1 METNDVSNSTSFRVQ
16 KVKALNTTSLAIKG
30 CRGEH
35 EIAGSPGAKLWH
47 NAVRK
52 VLKEADKLDPWRDFD
67 LKSTPT
73 LAAVRHRYSA
83 LKKKWIKD
91 NILVKVEDKPFNRG
105 AMRECFRLKKAPDNG
120 DWSAASNYVAK
131 RYISP
136 VNSSVYMDDVRLQME
151 AKLWAEAFNK
161 QDPPKKVDVFQ
172 MSVIEI
178 LPNAPDSP
186 SDSKR
191 RGSITLINNP
201 SPKSKNSS
209 SLFYHIE
216 RYMDGEYR
224 KYNSN
229 SGYVDDKPRNTPQA
243 FSHFTFEHSG
253 HRLLVVD
260 IQGVGDL
267 YTDPQIH
274 TSDGLGYNDGNLGL
288 RGMALFFHS
297 HRCNPLCE
305 VLQLK
310 PFDLSENEVKALY
323 DGEVIDEENRFDDD
337 EENSE
342 EIFEASDGLPQ
353 LKANDHSLASSL
365 TDSDNAMPLQHRK
378 RSLSYGMIPL
388 AFSQCPSLSTCYRS
402 SAKHLYG
409 PTVSKEEEFRLV
421 PRRFRTYSA
430 TAGCSTTSS
439 AGSKA
444 LVSPNRRLSSSTEGV
459 DTDSPCPPDTAND
472 WDSGFSFDD
481 ETSGFSAVPSRP
493 LQPRVRRPRTISES
507 SDVDNEVGSSLFH
520 QNIHE
525 THKPSSAAHPSNL
538 DQEIGQSI
546 LGQLHHVLASMHEA
560 GRFSRKANGGW
571 STNGLGGLSIDGF
584 DENHEHHDTDSA
596 SSIDWES
603 VLFHERIA
611 AQLGCLEALTIMA
624 NYYLG
629 LPTSILSDCP
639 IRPTDEHLNMGV
651 EYLWRCS
658 IGGDRRCMILLA
670 RYMDAS
676 VIFGGTGSDNPPV
689 FDRATIRGALN
700 LRSTPVDDFLVLLS
714 SHRGFPLPKD
724 YANHPW
730 DEAIKW
736 YRKAI
741 ENAGIAVPGGGSGDA
756 DEGCDA
762 EGRYDSAEDLS
773 PVHRLLARMAEMYEV
788 GGHGLKADL
797 NIAGDLYNEAAEAA
811 TKEAN
816 GRLAEKYY
824 ELAEEAYAKGEEGG
838 GDE

>member
-1 METNDVSNSTSFRVQ
+1 MEANDVSNSPSVRVP
-16 KVKALNTTSLAIKG
+16 KVGSSNPTSLSVNVSH
-30 CRGEH
+30 GEH
-35 EIAGSPGAKLWH
+35 DIVGSPGARLWR
-47 NAVRK
+47 NAVKK
-52 VLKEADKLDPWRDFD
+52 VLKEVDKLDPWRDFD

-73 LAAVRHRYSA
+73 QAAVRHRYSA

-91 NILVKVEDKPFNRG
+91 NILVKVEDKPFDRG
-105 AMRECFRLKKAPDNG
+105 AMRECYRLKKAPSNG

-131 RYISP
+131 QFISP
-136 VNSSVYMDDVRLQME
+136 VSSSVYMDDVRLQME
-151 AKLWAEAFNK
+151 AKLWAEAFNR

-178 LPNAPDSP
+178 LNDAPDSP
-186 SDSKR
+186 PDSKR

-201 SPKSKNSS
+201 SPKSENSS

-229 SGYVDDKPRNTPQA
+229 SGYVDGKPRNTPQA

-274 TSDGLGYNDGNLGL
+274 TFDGLGYNDGNLGL

-305 VLQLK
+305 ALQLK
-310 PFDLSENEVKALY
+310 PFDLSENEVKELY
-323 DGEVIDEENRFDDD
+323 DGEMIDEENRFDD
-337 EENSE
+337 EEDDS
-342 EIFEASDGLPQ
+342 EIFEASDIIPEV
-353 LKANDHSLASSL
+353 KANDHSLASSL
-365 TDSDNAMPLQHRK
+365 TDSENAIPLPHRK
-378 RSLSYGMIPL
+378 RSLSFGMIPL
-388 AFSQCPSLSTCYRS
+388 SFSQFPSLSTCYRS
-402 SAKHLYG
+402 SAKRLYG
-409 PTVSKEEEFRLV
+409 PTVSKDEEFRIV
-421 PRRFRTYSA
+421 PRRFRTYSG
-430 TAGCSTTSS
+430 TGGCGTISS
-439 AGSKA
+439 SGAKA
-444 LVSPNRRLSSSTEGV
+444 LVSPNGRLSSSIEGV
-459 DTDSPCPPDTAND
+459 DSDFPCLPDSAND

-481 ETSGFSAVPSRP
+481 EVSGPFVPSRP
-493 LQPRVRRPRTISES
+493 LQSRRRRPRTFSES
-507 SDVDNEVGSSLFH
+507 SDVDNDVGSSLFH
-520 QNIHE
+520 QSIHE

-546 LGQLHHVLASMHEA
+546 LGQLHHELASMHEG
-560 GRFSRKANGGW
+560 GRFAKRTNGGW
-571 STNGLGGLSIDGF
+571 SNNGLGGLSVDGD
-584 DENHEHHDTDSA
+584 DENHYTDSPD
-596 SSIDWES
+596 SIDWES

-611 AQLGCLEALTIMA
+611 AQLGCLEALITMA

-629 LPTSILSDCP
+629 LPTSLLSDCP
-639 IRPTDEHLNMGV
+639 IKPTDENLSMGV

-689 FDRATIRGALN
+689 FDRVTIRDALN
-700 LRSTPVDDFLVLLS
+700 LRSSPVDDFLILIS

-724 YANHPW
+724 YANQPW
-730 DEAIKW
+730 DEAVKW

-741 ENAGIAVPGGGSGDA
+741 ENAGVAVPGGGSGDA

-773 PVHRLLARMAEMYEV
+773 PIHRLLARMAEMYEI

-797 NIAGDLYNEAAEAA
+797 NIAGDLYNEAAESA

-824 ELAEEAYAKGEEGG
+824 ELAEEAYTRAEESDGCI
-838 GDE
+838 